1 MGGFGSG
8 RRWGTKKLTVEDCAC
23 LDARRWKRDGLLQ
36 AGIYG
41 RGSCVWRDIQ
51 IGTITAS
58 LDYSVHTGDMKYPW
72 VQLVYRRR
80 RPKKEEVEY
89 EIALQTTR
97 PYFGGLRWW
106 FTCPLITRG
115 RACERRVGR
124 LYLPPGARYYGC
136 RHCYDLTYTSCQES
150 HLYDRGF
157 AQLAAGMPGTSGA
170 EIRRLLRERY
180 LYGTV

>member
-8 RRWGTKKLTVEDCAC
+8 RWRGHSKKTTVEECHR
-23 LDARRWKRDGLLQ
+23 LDILRLGQ
-36 AGIYG
+36 AGILRAAMAG
-41 RGSCVWRDIQ
+41 TKGVWHEFSQSKVIAAL
-51 IGTITAS
+51 TYV
-58 LDYSVHTGDMKYPW
+58 LDTTDMDCPW
-72 VQLVYRRR
+72 LQLSYQLSRTH
-80 RPKKEEVEY
+80 EAFEY
-89 EIALQTTR
+89 AIALQTTR
-97 PYFGGLRWW
+97 LHSGGRRWW

-115 RACERRVGR
+115 RACERRVGK

-157 AQLAAGMPGTSGA
+157 AQLAAGMSGTSGA
-170 EIRRLLRERY
+170 ELRRLLRERY